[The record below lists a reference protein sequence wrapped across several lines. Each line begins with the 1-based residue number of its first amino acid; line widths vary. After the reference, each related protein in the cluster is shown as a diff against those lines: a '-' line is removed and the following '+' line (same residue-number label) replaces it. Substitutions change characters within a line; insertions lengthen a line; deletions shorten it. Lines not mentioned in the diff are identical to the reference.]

1 MLTVLIIAAALA
13 AGWFA
18 ARISCSPSCRRG
30 AYLWTPELEEAAY
43 DRGRRFERAE
53 EARPL
58 DDRMSSRVMLVRTTS
73 QLGPVSIGLA
83 EEGEIDGGG
92 DEMDDDWM
100 AVTVRERPRT
110 QTAHVEIL
118 HVDES
123 R

>member
-1 MLTVLIIAAALA
+1 MRLPVQPAEIPAGALLA
-13 AGWFA
+13 V
-18 ARISCSPSCRRG
+18 
-30 AYLWTPELEEAAY
+30 T
-43 DRGRRFERAE
+43 
-53 EARPL
+53 
-58 DDRMSSRVMLVRTTS
+58 DRMSSRVMLVRTTS